1 MVREI
6 AVFRIGAGREQE
18 FEEAYRG
25 IASLLEDAEG
35 SGGAVLHRG
44 VEDPEVYTLIV
55 EWDSVEAH
63 VALTNR
69 PEFEQFGEAVGPY
82 LAGTPD
88 VRHIEPVA

>member
-6 AVFRIGAGREQE
+6 AVFKIKAGQEKE

-25 IASLLEDAEG
+25 VASLLEDAEG
-35 SGGAVLHRG
+35 SRGAVLHRG
-44 VEDPEVYTLIV
+44 VEDPEVYTLVV
-55 EWDSVEAH
+55 EWDSVDAH

-82 LAGTPD
+82 LAGAPD
-88 VRHIEPVA
+88 VRHIEPVG

>member
-1 MVREI
+1 
-6 AVFRIGAGREQE
+6 
-18 FEEAYRG
+18 
-25 IASLLEDAEG
+25 
-35 SGGAVLHRG
+35 VLHRG